1 MQIKD
6 QTASY
11 VELSSQ
17 TFSLV
22 TDAMSASNKRALDY
36 SKSLWEI
43 ASRPYSSTAI
53 ETTVRENLDR
63 TNQIVSLTI
72 HELQTNGQKST
83 ELAEKL
89 VAHGTKVQATML
101 NSMKGLVET
110 SISNMN
116 FAKDSAT
123 QQFDNVTKRI
133 EATTV
138 SAN

>member
-1 MQIKD
+1 MQFKD

-11 VELSSQ
+11 VELSRQ
-17 TFSLV
+17 TFSLF

-43 ASRPYSSTAI
+43 ASRPYASTAI

-72 HELQTNGQKST
+72 HELQTNGQKSA

-89 VAHGTKVQATML
+89 VAHGTKAQEAMM

-116 FAKDSAT
+116 FAKESAT
-123 QQFDNVTKRI
+123 QQFDNVAKRL

>member
-1 MQIKD
+1 MQLKD

-11 VELSSQ
+11 VEISSQ
-17 TFSLV
+17 TFALF
-22 TDAMSASNKRALDY
+22 TDAMSAYNKRALDY

-43 ASRPYSSTAI
+43 ASRPYASTAI

-72 HELQTNGQKST
+72 HELQTNGQNSA

-89 VAHGTKVQATML
+89 VAHGTKIQETMM

-110 SISNMN
+110 GISNMN

-123 QQFDNVTKRI
+123 QQFDNVSKRL

>member
-1 MQIKD
+1 MQFKD

-17 TFSLV
+17 TFSLL
-22 TDAMSASNKRALDY
+22 TDAMSAYNKRILEY
-36 SKSLWEI
+36 S
-43 ASRPYSSTAI
+43 
-53 ETTVRENLDR
+53 
-63 TNQIVSLTI
+63 I

-89 VAHGTKVQATML
+89 VAHGTKLQETMM

-110 SISNMN
+110 NISNMN

-123 QQFDNVTKRI
+123 QQFENITKRL

-138 SAN
+138 SAK

>member
-1 MQIKD
+1 MQFKD

-11 VELSSQ
+11 VELSRQ
-17 TFSLV
+17 TFSLF

-43 ASRPYSSTAI
+43 ASRPYASTAI

-89 VAHGTKVQATML
+89 VAHGTKVQETMM

-116 FAKDSAT
+116 FAKESAT
-123 QQFDNVTKRI
+123 QQFDNVAKRL

>member
-17 TFSLV
+17 TFSLF

>member
-1 MQIKD
+1 MQYKD

-17 TFSLV
+17 TFSLL
-22 TDAMSASNKRALDY
+22 TDAMSAYNKRILEY

-43 ASRPYSSTAI
+43 SSRPYSSTAV
-53 ETTVRENLDR
+53 ETTMRENFDR
-63 TNQIVSLTI
+63 TNQIVSLSI
-72 HELQTNGQKST
+72 HELQTSGQKST

-89 VAHGTKVQATML
+89 VAHGTKFQETMM

-110 SISNMN
+110 NISNMN

-123 QQFDNVTKRI
+123 QQFDNITKRL

-138 SAN
+138 SAK

>member
-1 MQIKD
+1 MQFKD

-17 TFSLV
+17 TFSLL
-22 TDAMSASNKRALDY
+22 TDAMSAYNKRILEY

-43 ASRPYSSTAI
+43 SSRPYSSTAV
-53 ETTVRENLDR
+53 ETTMRENFDR
-63 TNQIVSLTI
+63 TNQIVSLSI

-89 VAHGTKVQATML
+89 VAHGTKLQETMM
-101 NSMKGLVET
+101 NSMKGFVET
-110 SISNMN
+110 NISNMN

-123 QQFDNVTKRI
+123 QQFENITKRL

-138 SAN
+138 SAK